1 MKEEEFRKIVKE
13 LRIAIAAVDVVV
25 FSIINGTVHV
35 FLTPIHRPPHYM
47 NMFGLPGG
55 VILENESAD
64 GAANRHLAE
73 KANTTGVIVDQLYTF
88 SNPDRD
94 KRSRSISIAYLALLP
109 SDKYESIQ
117 NDNGVW
123 VSVNK
128 LPVLAYD
135 HSHII
140 KVAIERLRGKI
151 IYTNVVKDLLPA
163 KFTLPE
169 LQRVYEIL
177 LERPLDKRNFRKKF
191 LNAKL
196 IKEVDDVRRTSHRPA
211 QLYTFSSK
219 KLEIIPEVWAAL

>member
-13 LRIAIAAVDVVV
+13 LRIAIAAVDVVI
-25 FSIINGTVHV
+25 FSIINGTIHV
-35 FLTPIHRPPHYM
+35 FLTPVHRPPHYM

-64 GAANRHLAE
+64 DAATRHLAE
-73 KANTTGVIVDQLYTF
+73 KANITGVIVDQLYTF
-88 SNPDRD
+88 SSPDRD

-117 NDNGVW
+117 SDSGVW
-123 VSVNK
+123 VSVDK

-135 HSHII
+135 HSNII

-151 IYTNVVKDLLPA
+151 IYTNVVKDLLPTR
-163 KFTLPE
+163 FTLPE

-177 LERPLDKRNFRKKF
+177 LVRPLDKRNFRKKF
-191 LNAKL
+191 LNSKL
-196 IKEVDDVRRTSHRPA
+196 IKEVNDVRKTSHRPA

-219 KLEIIPEVWAAL
+219 KIEIIPEVWAAL